1 MEQTKNNIDPNN
13 PVKEYTGVWIPREV
27 MECEELSATEK
38 IAYGE
43 IACFNECYA
52 SNAWIAKRIGKSES
66 TARNSISKLKS
77 LGFVEDCGFNG
88 RFRLIRVLRNSQG
101 RVLKNSQA
109 GCEKINTR
117 DKSIDNKEVTKVTS
131 VAQQPKVASQ
141 APRKKS
147 EFNLT
152 IEKICN
158 ILSIDVNKINWSAVG
173 KWYKEGKQN
182 NCTDDDFLL
191 AAQAMAKAN
200 KERGVFVSLNKVL
213 TNTSYWLS
221 VAEPVKPKGVWN
233 G

>member
-1 MEQTKNNIDPNN
+1 MRQEFKRFVVMSQEILEDPDLT
-13 PVKEYTGVWIPREV
+13 P
-27 MECEELSATEK
+27 AEK
-38 IAYGE
+38 LLL
-43 IACFNECYA
+43 
-52 SNAWIAKRIGKSES
+52 
-66 TARNSISKLKS
+66 ARYS
-77 LGFVEDCGFNG
+77 GFNG
-88 RFRLIRVLRNSQG
+88 EIFESPENTAKMLGISLRNLKTHRLNLEKKGFLICIKNNG
-101 RVLKNSQA
+101 RGKTYVVNNCKLTGEVCKNLSSD
-109 GCEKINTR
+109 
-117 DKSIDNKEVTKVTS
+117 DKKLHTENKEENKEVTKVTS

-158 ILSIDVNKINWSAVG
+158 ILSIDVNKINWAAVG

-221 VAEPVKPKGVWN
+221 VAEPVKPKGAWN